1 MSILAKL
8 AFRSVMKNKVRSL
21 VTVVG
26 ITISSLLISTVAV
39 AASSFYSTRV
49 EDAIYKNGDWHKKI
63 YFQDMAT
70 YDRIA
75 KAQCIDNVKYTYNVG
90 VTGSFH
96 GVTIDEY
103 EKDYNEVRNDT
114 RVCTVKAVSW
124 DMEQNEFSI
133 HLEEGKYPKT
143 PDEILLP
150 DSFKEYMGGIK
161 VGDVV
166 SVDLWDVYFNDMDIP
181 IEEYAMEYPEHA
193 DQIIYAYSYGS
204 DDNVR
209 LDVREKETRSYTVC
223 GFYQFGGNYYINS
236 EINDSPYFE
245 SYETAFVMADE
256 EQAKTAP
263 LSVYLTYKSVY
274 YLHYG
279 NDPMNPG
286 GELQFINSGYT
297 YSVLNS
303 SLMNAFGI
311 DLNGQSLTN
320 ELIFLGIFALIMLL
334 VVVGAVSMIYNS
346 FAISVSERSRQFG
359 LLSSVGATKVQ
370 MRMSVVMEALIIG
383 VVGTV
388 LGIALSLGLAA
399 MVVEKLRPL
408 MTMMFTIPFTLRV
421 SPIAIIIAVA
431 VSMLTVLISALI
443 PSKKALSVT
452 AIEAIRQNS
461 SINDKVIKT
470 PKFISKLFG
479 LSGMLAHKYYKRNKK
494 RYRTT
499 VVGLTLSITLFIGSA
514 FFLDMMYGF
523 IESYF
528 GTNGYNMRLGFNA
541 FSNGEERPVLQVEEI
556 EKRLEQVRGS
566 DEVEKAA
573 CKYYN
578 YSDYRF
584 EDFARTDKN
593 LLTDWAL
600 NLRSNDYVWDSNHIE
615 TDIRYVPLDM
625 CFVDDEAFRTLLKE
639 NNFDENE
646 FMNGESPLAVFLDKQ
661 LVYEPDGK
669 YAEHSIFKTVPE
681 SLTFFVTTQ
690 ISSDGS
696 GYLQM
701 EADTE
706 GGLYAY
712 FVSDDSGA
720 WGGYGN
726 SGSAITW
733 IGEES
738 DVPKEK
744 IKGDEV
750 TINIG
755 GTISEA
761 PFFLNETS
769 SILLLPQSA
778 CEKLYSGWSSDT
790 ADDCCIYLF
799 SNDHSVTAKTA
810 EGFSS
815 KEFEVYVQDFADE
828 KEKNINVMNAV
839 QTVLIVAIALISL
852 ISVANVFN
860 TISTNVLLRRR
871 EFAMLRSVG
880 MTSSGFNGMMMFECL
895 LYGIKAILFGLPVS
909 FGIMLIAH
917 LIMRN
922 MLETPFNI
930 PWLSIGAAVLGVF
943 MVLFISMFYAMSRVK
958 RANPIDELKNETT

>member
-49 EDAIYKNGDWHKKI
+49 EDAIYKNGDWHKEVH
-63 YFQDMAT
+63 YQDMAT
-70 YDRIA
+70 YDRVA
-75 KAQCIDNVKYTYNVG
+75 KAQCIDNVKYTYYVG

-96 GVTIDEY
+96 GVTLDEY
-103 EKDYNEVRNDT
+103 KKDCVEGEQRT

-133 HLEEGKYPKT
+133 HLAEGKYPKT

-166 SVDLWDVYFNDMDIP
+166 SVDLWDAYFNDMTIN
-181 IEEYAMEYPEHA
+181 EYAMKYPEHA
-193 DQIIYAYSYGS
+193 DQVLHPFHYENN
-204 DDNVR
+204 DFHP
-209 LDVREKETRSYTVC
+209 DVKEKETRSYTVC
-223 GFYQFGGNYYINS
+223 GFFQSFDNYYLNGAMN
-236 EINDSPYFE
+236 ESPY
-245 SYETAFVMADE
+245 YNCYDTAFVMADE

-263 LSVYLTYKSVY
+263 LDIYLTYTSVY
-274 YLHYG
+274 YLQYG
-279 NDPMNPG
+279 NDPMDTG
-286 GELQFINSGYT
+286 GELQFISSGKT
-297 YSVLNS
+297 THSALNS
-303 SLMNAFGI
+303 RLMDAFGI
-311 DLNGQSLTN
+311 DIGGQLMIN
-320 ELIFLGIFALIMLL
+320 ELILFGIFAFIMLL

-370 MRMSVVMEALIIG
+370 MRTSVVMEALIIG

-514 FFLDMMYGF
+514 FFLDMMYDY
-523 IESYF
+523 IETAY
-528 GTNGYNMRLGFNA
+528 GANGYNMLLSVYPLTTVDGKRA
-541 FSNGEERPVLQVEEI
+541 VQT
-556 EKRLEQVRGS
+556 EKAEKLLEQVRGF

-573 CKYYN
+573 CTYYDQ
-578 YSDYRF
+578 SDYRF
-584 EDFARTDKN
+584 EDFAMTDKN
-593 LLTDWAL
+593 LLTDWGL
-600 NLRSNDYVWDSNHIE
+600 NYRSNDYVWGSNHIE
-615 TDIRYVPLDM
+615 TDIRYVPLDL

-639 NNFDENE
+639 NHFDENE
-646 FMNGESPLAVFLDKQ
+646 FMNGESPLAILLDQNVTYFAGEESYINAK
-661 LVYEPDGK
+661 
-669 YAEHSIFKTVPE
+669 IFKTIPE
-681 SLTFFVTTQ
+681 SLTFFTLAQDPYEIFGDYFTITADADGQLYVSATNQETT
-690 ISSDGS
+690 
-696 GYLQM
+696 
-701 EADTE
+701 
-706 GGLYAY
+706 
-712 FVSDDSGA
+712 VP
-720 WGGYGN
+720 N
-726 SGSAITW
+726 GSATW
-733 IGEES
+733 GEDENDS
-738 DVPKEK
+738 SAEK

-750 TINIG
+750 TVKIG

-761 PFFLNETS
+761 PYFLHYGGP
-769 SILLLPQSA
+769 SIVLLPQSA
-778 CEKLYSGWSSDT
+778 KEKLYSGWSSDT
-790 ADDCCIYLF
+790 ADTCNIFLF
-799 SNDHSVTAKTA
+799 SNDHSVTAKAA
-810 EGFSS
+810 EGFSDS
-815 KEFEVYVQDFADE
+815 EISVSVNDDAEDE
-828 KEKNINVMNAV
+828 ERSINVMNAV

-895 LYGIKAILFGLPVS
+895 LYGVKAILFGLPVS

-917 LIMRN
+917 LIMQN
-922 MLETPFNI
+922 MLETSFNI

>member
-49 EDAIYKNGDWHKKI
+49 EDAIYKNGDWHKEVH
-63 YFQDMAT
+63 YQDMAT
-70 YDRIA
+70 YDRVA
-75 KAQCIDNVKYTYNVG
+75 KAQCIDNVKYTYYVG

-96 GVTIDEY
+96 GVTLDEY
-103 EKDYNEVRNDT
+103 KKDCVEGEQRT

-133 HLEEGKYPKT
+133 HLAEGKYPKT

-166 SVDLWDVYFNDMDIP
+166 SVDLWDAYFNDMTIN
-181 IEEYAMEYPEHA
+181 EYAMKYPEHA
-193 DQIIYAYSYGS
+193 DQVLHPFHYENN
-204 DDNVR
+204 DFHP
-209 LDVREKETRSYTVC
+209 DVKEKETRSYTVC
-223 GFYQFGGNYYINS
+223 GFFQSFGNYYLNGAMN
-236 EINDSPYFE
+236 ESPY
-245 SYETAFVMADE
+245 YNCYDTAFVMADE

-263 LSVYLTYKSVY
+263 LDIYLTYTSVY
-274 YLHYG
+274 YLQYG
-279 NDPMNPG
+279 NDPMDTG
-286 GELQFINSGYT
+286 GELQFISSGKT
-297 YSVLNS
+297 THSALNS
-303 SLMNAFGI
+303 RLMDAFGI
-311 DLNGQSLTN
+311 DIGGQLMIN
-320 ELIFLGIFALIMLL
+320 ELILFGIFAFIMLL

-421 SPIAIIIAVA
+421 SPIAIVIAVA

-528 GTNGYNMRLGFNA
+528 GTNGYNMILGFNA

-639 NNFDENE
+639 NHFDEKE
-646 FMNGESPLAVFLDKQ
+646 FMNGESPLAILLDQNVTYIAGEESYINAK
-661 LVYEPDGK
+661 
-669 YAEHSIFKTVPE
+669 IFKTIPE
-681 SLTFFVTTQ
+681 SLTFFTLAQDPYEIFGDYFTITADADGQLYVSATNQETT
-690 ISSDGS
+690 
-696 GYLQM
+696 
-701 EADTE
+701 
-706 GGLYAY
+706 
-712 FVSDDSGA
+712 VP
-720 WGGYGN
+720 N
-726 SGSAITW
+726 GSATW
-733 IGEES
+733 GEDENDS
-738 DVPKEK
+738 SAEK

-790 ADDCCIYLF
+790 ADDCSIYLF

-895 LYGIKAILFGLPVS
+895 LYGVKAILFGLPVS

-917 LIMRN
+917 LIMQN
-922 MLETPFNI
+922 MLETSFNI

>member
-49 EDAIYKNGDWHKKI
+49 EDVIYKYGDWHRKV
-63 YFQDMAT
+63 YFQDMPT

-75 KAQCIDNVKYTYNVG
+75 KAQCIDNVKYTYYVG

-103 EKDYNEVRNDT
+103 EKDCNDLFSNT

-124 DMEQNEFSI
+124 DMEQNNFAV
-133 HLEEGKYPKT
+133 HLEEGKYPKA

-150 DSFKEYMGGIK
+150 GSFKEYMSVK

-166 SVDLWDVYFNDMDIP
+166 SVDLWDVYFNDMTIN
-181 IEEYAMEYPEHA
+181 EYAMKYPEHA
-193 DQIIYAYSYGS
+193 DQILNPYAYENN
-204 DDNVR
+204 DFH
-209 LDVREKETRSYTVC
+209 LDVKEKETRSYTVC
-223 GFYQFGGNYYINS
+223 GFYQIGGSYYINS
-236 EINDSPYFE
+236 AMNE
-245 SYETAFVMADE
+245 SSYYNTFETAFVMADE

-263 LSVYLTYKSVY
+263 LDIYLTYTSTY
-274 YLHYG
+274 YLHHG
-279 NDPMNPG
+279 NDPMEPG
-286 GELQFINSGYT
+286 GELQFVSSDKITNSTMNG
-297 YSVLNS
+297 
-303 SLMNAFGI
+303 SLMDALGI
-311 DLNGQSLTN
+311 SLDGQILTN

-334 VVVGAVSMIYNS
+334 VVVGAVSMIYNT

-370 MRMSVVMEALIIG
+370 MRTTVVMEALIIG
-383 VVGTV
+383 VVGTA

-408 MTMMFTIPFTLRV
+408 MSMMFTIPFTLRV
-421 SPIAIIIAVA
+421 SPIAIVIAVA

-461 SINDKVIKT
+461 SINDRVIKT

-499 VVGLTLSITLFIGSA
+499 VVGLTLSITLLIGSA
-514 FFLDMMYGF
+514 FFLEMMY
-523 IESYF
+523 SYIDAVY
-528 GTNGYNMRLGFNA
+528 GENGYNMILHFYPLP
-541 FSNGEERPVLQVEEI
+541 NGEEETVLQVEEM
-556 EKRLEQVRGS
+556 EKLLEQVRGF

-578 YSDYRF
+578 YNDQNNYCFDY
-584 EDFARTDKN
+584 FARTDKA

-600 NLRSNDYVWDSNHIE
+600 SFRSNDYIWDSNHIE
-615 TDIRYVPLDM
+615 TDIRYVPLDL
-625 CFVDDEAFRTLLKE
+625 CFVDDQAFRALLKE
-639 NNFDENE
+639 NNFDENK
-646 FMNGESPLAVFLDKQ
+646 FMNGESPLAIFLDKQ
-661 LVYEPDGK
+661 TGYEADGK
-669 YAEHSIFKTVPE
+669 YAERSIFKTVPE
-681 SLTFFVTTQ
+681 SLTFFATTQ
-690 ISSDGS
+690 IPGN
-696 GYLQM
+696 GLANWQIG
-701 EADTE
+701 ADAE
-706 GGLYAY
+706 GDLYVY
-712 FVSDDSGA
+712 FVSDYSGE
-720 WGGYGN
+720 GYGN
-726 SGSAITW
+726 SGSVTTRN
-733 IGEES
+733 GEES
-738 DVPKEK
+738 DVPAEK

-761 PFFLNETS
+761 PYFLSETS
-769 SILLLPQSA
+769 SVLLLPQSA
-778 CEKLYSGWSSDT
+778 CGKLYSGWSSDT
-790 ADDCCIYLF
+790 VDDCSMYIF
-799 SNDHSVTAKTA
+799 SDDHSVTAKAA

-815 KEFEVYVQDFADE
+815 KDFDLYVQDYADE
-828 KEKNINVMNAV
+828 KEQNINVMNAV

-895 LYGIKAILFGLPVS
+895 LYGVKAILFGLPVS

-922 MLETPFNI
+922 LLETPFNI